1 MYGWTTVWTPRRNGK
16 APTSFTASSCTGEQD
31 TGTKGPGMQQT
42 RKDTPAV
49 TMYVQL
55 GIAVHKAF
63 TAQPPT
69 FKSNWLTP
77 AVSGMM

>member
-1 MYGWTTVWTPRRNGK
+1 
-16 APTSFTASSCTGEQD
+16 
-31 TGTKGPGMQQT
+31 MQQT
-42 RKDTPAV
+42 RKDTLAV